1 MNDKKES
8 TESFL
13 STQMQHQK
21 RAEFHTH
28 TYAKMSSIFFGFAFV
43 FAFVHM
49 LEADSNSA
57 ARVCSFSQ
65 QISSGEKV
73 GDGWKEAWFF

>member
-8 TESFL
+8 TVPSVNSNATSKKSL
-13 STQMQHQK
+13 VS
-21 RAEFHTH
+21 HTH
-28 TYAKMSSIFFGFAFV
+28 LPKWALFSLNLHSCCD
-43 FAFVHM
+43 M
-49 LEADSNSA
+49 LEADSNST

-65 QISSGEKV
+65 KISSGEKV